1 MKSYSDNRLASRLI
15 ASGLLLIQS
24 TIGTVVAQE
33 MLKDTSAFKLAYA
46 AQAST
51 PKANAADVYRL
62 VQPSVVY
69 ISAETSEGTAQGS
82 GVILSAD
89 GLIIT
94 NAHVIE
100 DAEKITVELNDRR
113 KVEAEVVSVGHSDCT
128 DLALLRL
135 PNQTNL
141 PTIALGNPSSSQHGQ
156 SVFAI
161 GYPEGIKPA
170 SITEGL
176 ISNID
181 NQKGLLQTSAVI
193 NGGNS
198 GGALV
203 NSRGELL
210 GINTFTL
217 RDTEAM
223 AFAIDTNSVNAF
235 VRSAQ
240 NKLSPNLGQMI
251 QSQSGVATTL
261 MRNGVAIEGR
271 LQQDDAMFCAD
282 ESVADVYTFQTQAD
296 QSVILEMSS
305 DTIQPYMMLLGPDG
319 KVVAKS
325 GKSQDKQTK
334 LYGKLSKAGTY
345 TVIANSQVAKQFG
358 RYAVRAVTPTLL
370 RQSELSVGDS
380 QTYSFSATAN
390 QRVAIEVM
398 TEGDF
403 RPFIQIIDSA
413 KRVMWEGQWQDTI
426 ALTLPQSGAYQLMVS
441 TANLQSGGS
450 FTAVISPQATEA
462 MVAQH

>member
-1 MKSYSDNRLASRLI
+1 MKLYADNRLGSRLI
-15 ASGLLLIQS
+15 ASGLLLMQS
-24 TIGTVVAQE
+24 TIGTVVLQE
-33 MLKDTSAFKLAYA
+33 MFKGSPSFKSAYA

-51 PKANAADVYRL
+51 PKANAADVYRR

-113 KVEAEVVSVGHSDCT
+113 KVEAEVVSVGHSECT

-141 PTIALGNPSSSQHGQ
+141 PTIALGNPNNSQHGQ

-161 GYPEGIKPA
+161 GYPKGIKPA

-176 ISNID
+176 ISNLD
-181 NQKGLLQTSAVI
+181 GQGGVLQTSAII
-193 NGGNS
+193 NPGNS

-203 NSRGELL
+203 NERGELL
-210 GINTFTL
+210 GINTRKRT
-217 RDTEAM
+217 DAEAM
-223 AFAIDTNSVNAF
+223 GFAIDTNVVNAF
-235 VRSAQ
+235 VQGAQ
-240 NKLSPNLGQMI
+240 NKLAPNLGQMI
-251 QSQSGVATTL
+251 QSRSGVATTL
-261 MRNGVAIEGR
+261 TRNGVVVEGR
-271 LQQDDAMFCAD
+271 LQRDDAMLCTD
-282 ESVADVYTFQTQAD
+282 ESVADVYTFQAQAD

-325 GKSQDKQTK
+325 EKSQDKQTK

-345 TVIANSQVAKQFG
+345 TVLANSQVANQFG
-358 RYAVRAVTPTLL
+358 RYAVRAVTPMLL
-370 RQSELSVGDS
+370 RQSEISMGDS
-380 QTYSFSATAN
+380 QIYSFNGTAD

-398 TEGDF
+398 AEGDF
-403 RPFIQIIDSA
+403 HPFIQIVDSA
-413 KRVMWEGQWQDTI
+413 KRVIWEGQWQKTI
-426 ALTLPQSGAYQLMVS
+426 ELTLPQSGAYQLMVS

-450 FTAVISPQATEA
+450 FMAVVQNQELTSIQKP
-462 MVAQH
+462 